1 MRLLALT
8 TDIAETDAVA
18 RRATIVRSG
27 SGRVEKA
34 RTGRRTPDP
43 GVGQNALEARLR
55 RVVPAW
61 CATTALVA

>member
-43 GVGQNALEARLR
+43 GVGQNALEGC
-55 RVVPAW
+55 PA
-61 CATTALVA
+61 L